1 MTDYLQVEQANT
13 CAAEAQFS
21 DRMYAEVGDG
31 APRVLSV
38 QASHCQSDVRYDV
51 FSRNHQCTCV
61 ALTFLAN
68 HSEGIMFKMPDLDRV
83 LEEGDALYV
92 GIKMQLIT
100 EGRFHQDLLTM
111 DEVPLSVSTL
121 NQTYYVQKS
130 DVMMGYLRARGTPS
144 REGWWIPLPER
155 LQCLSTDV
163 SHALLMVSPEC
174 IAVFRDRSGRYG
186 FFDSHSRTADGLP
199 HPTGDGTA
207 VILTFT
213 HLSDMTDRILQLF
226 WERSDEAGYEFMPV
240 SFETGQQS
248 GQLPSLSVCE
258 QASQVI
264 SALPESGT
272 NVGAK
277 VNLVGSGA
285 KNQEKID
292 KINKQRRRKEM
303 HKTTDSTKQRGGPK
317 DPTASHVMR
326 KHKKRDYE
334 RNRYVS
340 SLQFQTN
347 KKKAVKE
354 KYKQD
359 PHFRN
364 KKKDYM
370 ARRYKI
376 DKVVQSKKKAYMVRR
391 YSTDT
396 LFQRRMKEYM
406 VRRYSTDTL
415 FQRRMKEYM
424 IKRYAGDSEF
434 RAHHILRCT
443 LRKTQKCVGD
453 AAYHV
458 LHRLQCALKIKKKY
472 KPYIHH
478 SQKTPQPLVS
488 KVMESA
494 IHAFRCKIQKGPTH
508 VCTVCHR
515 ALFPDQV
522 RVCNRTRYDKNVHV
536 AASCLTGKYVH
547 ACDSACSDFCVVPE
561 ERKQEWICHTCDS
574 HLKRGHMPSIASA
587 NKLELQPIPT
597 ELVELNVLERQLI
610 AKIVPFA
617 KIVALPKGQQKAVH
631 GAIVCVPSEV
641 EQTVNSLPRPRSAS
655 QLLQVKLKRHI
666 KFKGYQHF
674 HTVNMHNV
682 LAALSK
688 LKAVHSEYRDISIR
702 ESAIFESHLDE
713 EGDDTENQQEVDV
726 AEQPGQVEQQVS
738 VEEHDELR
746 PGLTLDTCMQPPDI
760 GQEILSYG
768 EGIFSI
774 APAQGKKPVGFFKI
788 PKLEAMA
795 FPVQFPTG
803 QNTIDEAR
811 QISLSPSMYFKARL
825 FSVDT
830 RLRAIRVTYSFR
842 NL

>member
-13 CAAEAQFS
+13 SAAEAQFS
-21 DRMYAEVGDG
+21 DRMYAEGGDG

-130 DVMMGYLRARGTPS
+130 EVMMGYLRARGTPS

-424 IKRYAGDSEF
+424 VRRYSTD
-434 RAHHILRCT
+434 T
-443 LRKTQKCVGD
+443 
-453 AAYHV
+453 
-458 LHRLQCALKIKKKY
+458 
-472 KPYIHH
+472 
-478 SQKTPQPLVS
+478 
-488 KVMESA
+488 
-494 IHAFRCKIQKGPTH
+494 
-508 VCTVCHR
+508 
-515 ALFPDQV
+515 LFPEENE
-522 RVCNRTRYDKNVHV
+522 RVYD
-536 AASCLTGKYVH
+536 
-547 ACDSACSDFCVVPE
+547 
-561 ERKQEWICHTCDS
+561 
-574 HLKRGHMPSIASA
+574 
-587 NKLELQPIPT
+587 
-597 ELVELNVLERQLI
+597 
-610 AKIVPFA
+610 
-617 KIVALPKGQQKAVH
+617 
-631 GAIVCVPSEV
+631 
-641 EQTVNSLPRPRSAS
+641 
-655 QLLQVKLKRHI
+655 
-666 KFKGYQHF
+666 
-674 HTVNMHNV
+674 
-682 LAALSK
+682 
-688 LKAVHSEYRDISIR
+688 
-702 ESAIFESHLDE
+702 
-713 EGDDTENQQEVDV
+713 
-726 AEQPGQVEQQVS
+726 
-738 VEEHDELR
+738 
-746 PGLTLDTCMQPPDI
+746 
-760 GQEILSYG
+760 QEIC
-768 EGIFSI
+768 
-774 APAQGKKPVGFFKI
+774 
-788 PKLEAMA
+788 
-795 FPVQFPTG
+795 
-803 QNTIDEAR
+803 R
-811 QISLSPSMYFKARL
+811 
-825 FSVDT
+825 
-830 RLRAIRVTYSFR
+830 
-842 NL
+842 

>member
-303 HKTTDSTKQRGGPK
+303 HKTTDSTKNVE
-317 DPTASHVMR
+317 D
-326 KHKKRDYE
+326 
-334 RNRYVS
+334 
-340 SLQFQTN
+340 L
-347 KKKAVKE
+347 
-354 KYKQD
+354 
-359 PHFRN
+359 
-364 KKKDYM
+364 
-370 ARRYKI
+370 
-376 DKVVQSKKKAYMVRR
+376 
-391 YSTDT
+391 
-396 LFQRRMKEYM
+396 
-406 VRRYSTDTL
+406 
-415 FQRRMKEYM
+415 
-424 IKRYAGDSEF
+424 
-434 RAHHILRCT
+434 
-443 LRKTQKCVGD
+443 KTQ
-453 AAYHV
+453 
-458 LHRLQCALKIKKKY
+458 LHLM
-472 KPYIHH
+472 
-478 SQKTPQPLVS
+478 S
-488 KVMESA
+488 
-494 IHAFRCKIQKGPTH
+494 
-508 VCTVCHR
+508 
-515 ALFPDQV
+515 
-522 RVCNRTRYDKNVHV
+522 
-536 AASCLTGKYVH
+536 
-547 ACDSACSDFCVVPE
+547 
-561 ERKQEWICHTCDS
+561 
-574 HLKRGHMPSIASA
+574 
-587 NKLELQPIPT
+587 
-597 ELVELNVLERQLI
+597 
-610 AKIVPFA
+610 
-617 KIVALPKGQQKAVH
+617 
-631 GAIVCVPSEV
+631 
-641 EQTVNSLPRPRSAS
+641 
-655 QLLQVKLKRHI
+655 
-666 KFKGYQHF
+666 
-674 HTVNMHNV
+674 
-682 LAALSK
+682 
-688 LKAVHSEYRDISIR
+688 
-702 ESAIFESHLDE
+702 
-713 EGDDTENQQEVDV
+713 
-726 AEQPGQVEQQVS
+726 
-738 VEEHDELR
+738 
-746 PGLTLDTCMQPPDI
+746 
-760 GQEILSYG
+760 
-768 EGIFSI
+768 
-774 APAQGKKPVGFFKI
+774 
-788 PKLEAMA
+788 
-795 FPVQFPTG
+795 
-803 QNTIDEAR
+803 
-811 QISLSPSMYFKARL
+811 
-825 FSVDT
+825 
-830 RLRAIRVTYSFR
+830 
-842 NL
+842 